1 MTAKEKYKALLSDV
15 VANEAISK
23 DKLKLLIKKHKTNKD
38 KTILWLKK
46 GGVLEDMGQDVYRVL
61 VRGKDL
67 EDYYAEQLAAWAKTT
82 TAQ

>member
-38 KTILWLKK
+38 KTVPWLKK
-46 GGVLEDMGQDVYRVL
+46 GGVLEDMGQDVYPVL
-61 VRGKDL
+61 VRGKEL
-67 EDYYAEQLAAWAKTT
+67 EDYAEQLAAWAKTT